1 MVNRPKSPYLSV
13 YKAQIGS
20 LLSIFSRISGILL
33 TLIFLMVI
41 IVQEIM
47 AVYMVS
53 LRIESVLMFLIL
65 DWSYSFLL
73 SGILYF
79 FILLG
84 TYHLAFSIRYIVWF
98 VEGGQGSRFPLVLST
113 HYKIAQLILGG
124 SFIFS
129 LYIWFNI

>member
-33 TLIFLMVI
+33 TLIFLMAI
-41 IVQEIM
+41 ILQKSI
-47 AVYMVS
+47 AVYIVF
-53 LRIESVLMFLIL
+53 LRIESILMLLIL
-65 DWSYSFLL
+65 DWSYSFVL
-73 SGILYF
+73 SGSLYF

-98 VEGGQGSRFPLVLST
+98 LEGGQGSRFPLMLST
-113 HYKIAQLILGG
+113 HYRIAQSIFLG

>member
-33 TLIFLMVI
+33 TLIFLMAI
-41 IVQEIM
+41 ILQKSI
-47 AVYMVS
+47 AVYIVF
-53 LRIESVLMFLIL
+53 LRIESILMLLIL

-73 SGILYF
+73 SGSLYF

-98 VEGGQGSRFPLVLST
+98 LEGGQGSRFFFGFFYFFVI
-113 HYKIAQLILGG
+113 YMV
-124 SFIFS
+124 
-129 LYIWFNI
+129 